1 MYNCMLVDYQ
11 TMLNNRFIL
20 GNAVIESPKSIKV
33 TATLLTQ
40 IIQGVASSQ
49 YGGQTINRMD
59 EGLAKFVTI
68 SYIKLLKSN
77 LYKLLSIYLPDM
89 NENEEE
95 KFKNEINNIID
106 NIPKNDI
113 KGINIY
119 IENNNTF
126 SEVIRNLISNFN
138 TENNKISYETLYVII
153 KKLINITMK
162 DIDKEVYDAMQ
173 CIEYQINTIYST
185 NG

>member
-89 NENEEE
+89 NENEDLNVKIEE
-95 KFKNEINNIID
+95 NKA
-106 NIPKNDI
+106 
-113 KGINIY
+113 
-119 IENNNTF
+119 
-126 SEVIRNLISNFN
+126 EVIYL
-138 TENNKISYETLYVII
+138 
-153 KKLINITMK
+153 
-162 DIDKEVYDAMQ
+162 
-173 CIEYQINTIYST
+173 
-185 NG
+185 